1 MFKQVLPQDFVKFG
15 LIPEFVGRVPVSV
28 GLDLLDEDALVRIL
42 TEPKN
47 AITKQYKKLF
57 DMDHVELEFEEDAVR
72 AIAKKSVERKT
83 GARGLRAIME
93 ETMMDTMF
101 EIPSESL
108 VRKCIITK
116 EAVEGTGKPILE
128 FADEEEV
135 RRANTARTVRLKDDD
150 EIA

>member
-1 MFKQVLPQDFVKFG
+1 M
-15 LIPEFVGRVPVSV
+15 
-28 GLDLLDEDALVRIL
+28 

-57 DMDHVELEFEEDAVR
+57 EMDHVELEFEEDAVR
-72 AIAKKSVERKT
+72 AIAGKSVERKT

-93 ETMMDTMF
+93 DTMMDTMF

-116 EAVEGTGKPILE
+116 DSVEGKAKPILE

-135 RRANTARTVRLKDDD
+135 RKVNAAKTVRLKDDD